1 MYSSISGPHAAFPG
15 LSAHGCVRTLA
26 SAGTMPPRPSAGT
39 MPPRVRSFR
48 ARPTIERA
56 TNRAGFKAGLL
67 YLLLVGRSLLQCALF
82 GSGNHGCIYLQST
95 HAKAVGLLHAHARK
109 KILLLCVHICTKC

>member
-26 SAGTMPPRPSAGT
+26 SAGT

-82 GSGNHGCIYLQST
+82 GSGNHECIYLQST

-109 KILLLCVHICTKC
+109 HICTKC